1 MWGTLKPLYQIEGLP
16 TFQNRVFAT
25 REEAQNCAQGT
36 MRLEQDQVT
45 GLIHNAAFDPAK
57 MVYDENYQNE
67 QANSGFFREH
77 LAGIADLVVQQL
89 GTGPLVEVGCGKGY
103 FLEMLAARGCSIT
116 GCDPAYEGADPAIIK
131 QYFSADL
138 GLAPRSGL
146 ILRHVLEHI
155 EDPIAFLGQ
164 LRDANQGGLI
174 YIEVPCFDWILEH
187 RAWFDIFYEHVNYFR
202 LDDFR
207 RAFGRVVYAQR
218 SFGGQ
223 YLSVIADLA
232 TLHVP
237 TRDDTAT
244 LPDGFLPNLDNAP
257 ADAVI
262 WGGGSK
268 GVIFSIAMQRAGH
281 PVSAA
286 IDINP
291 LKQGRYLPVS
301 GVPVMAP
308 EAILPTLTDAT
319 TIYVMNG
326 NYLAE
331 IAAQGGP
338 RFRYIAI
345 DGSQELR

>member
-1 MWGTLKPLYQIEGLP
+1 VTPLYQIDGLP
-16 TFQNRVFAT
+16 TFQNRVFLT
-25 REEAQNCAQGT
+25 PDEARHCAQGD
-36 MRLEQDQVT
+36 MLLVQDEAT
-45 GLIHNAAFDPAK
+45 GLISNAAFDVAK

-67 QANSGFFREH
+67 QANSGTFRQH
-77 LAGIADLVVQQL
+77 LETIADLVVREL
-89 GTGPLVEVGCGKGY
+89 GPGPLVEVGCGKGY
-103 FLEMLAARGCSIT
+103 FLEMLAARGCRIT
-116 GCDPAYEGADPAIIK
+116 GCDPAYEGSNPAIIK

-155 EDPIAFLGQ
+155 EDPIAFLSR

-174 YIEVPCFDWILEH
+174 YIEVPCFDWIVEH

-207 RAFGRVVYAQR
+207 RAFGRVLHAGR

-223 YLSVIADLA
+223 YLSIVADLS
-232 TLHVP
+232 TLRTPVRADEAVLP
-237 TRDDTAT
+237 PGFRPSLDD
-244 LPDGFLPNLDNAP
+244 AP
-257 ADAVI
+257 RDAVL

-268 GVIFSIAMQRAGH
+268 GVIFSIAMLGAGR
-281 PVSAA
+281 PVSAV

-301 GVPVMAP
+301 AAPVVAP
-308 EAILPTLTDAT
+308 EAILPGLADGT

-326 NYLAE
+326 NYLPE
-331 IAAQGGP
+331 IQAQAGS
-338 RFRYIAI
+338 RFRYLSI
-345 DGSQELR
+345 DSKQDLR